1 LPDTNA
7 RITSMIKRA
16 LKKNPELKSTDL
28 KARAERI
35 DTGIAD
41 LTGRQFHARYVI
53 QVRKQLFGS
62 SPKKK
67 RARNKAQTRVRS
79 APANSATSFLAA
91 TYEQK
96 KMELGAAIDDAFQ
109 RALAADSV
117 RQIDDLLTSIE
128 RRTREFEHV

>member
-1 LPDTNA
+1 MPDA
-7 RITSMIKRA
+7 SAKITSMIKRA
-16 LKKNPELKSTDL
+16 LKKSPELKSTDL
-28 KARAERI
+28 KVRAEKI
-35 DTGIAD
+35 DTDIAG

-67 RARNKAQTRVRS
+67 RARSKAQTRVRS
-79 APANSATSFLAA
+79 APADSATSFLAA

-96 KMELGAAIDDAFQ
+96 KMELDAAIDAAFQ

-117 RQIDDLLTSIE
+117 RQIDILLASIE